1 LKGGGKMKHFSL
13 LIAFDAIFSLIYYII
28 SGFSQFS
35 FLNCVF
41 IIGMIYFLL
50 GSMCFVWEKGFFNI
64 TLFAFNKL
72 GQQLQKKRGVLCND
86 TDIKIEDYIH
96 RKNSFYL
103 TYNLLLCGL
112 LISVVSISISFIAI
126 S

>member
-1 LKGGGKMKHFSL
+1 MKHFSL
-13 LIAFDAIFSLIYYII
+13 LIAFDVIFSLIYYVIND
-28 SGFSQFS
+28 FSKFS

-41 IIGMIYFLL
+41 IIGMIYFLF
-50 GSMCFVWEKGFFNI
+50 GAMCFVWEKGFFNI

-86 TDIKIEDYIH
+86 ADIKIEDYIH
-96 RKNSFYL
+96 RENSFYL

-112 LISVVSISISFIAI
+112 LISVVSISISFIVI
-126 S
+126 L

>member
-1 LKGGGKMKHFSL
+1 MKHFSL
-13 LIAFDAIFSLIYYII
+13 LIAFDAIISSIYSII
-28 SGFSQFS
+28 SGFSRFS
-35 FLNCVF
+35 FLNCAF
-41 IIGMIYFLL
+41 IIGMVYFLF
-50 GSMCFVWEKGFFNI
+50 GAMCFVYEKGFFNI

-86 TDIKIEDYIH
+86 ADIKIEDYVH
-96 RKNSFYL
+96 RKNNFYL

-112 LISVVSISISFIAI
+112 LISVVSISISFIVI